1 MAGLLDYA
9 SSVAGEAKKNVQG
22 LLADPKQ
29 ALMDV
34 LNNLTARAAASQ
46 AKTKA
51 AWATRDPKVMAQN
64 ALDSSQT
71 ALGFAPLGILNVNG
85 MPNRGRD
92 FIQKSADDLAE
103 VLNKKGFKATV
114 QHSGS
119 AGGPSSYVSIFDPQ
133 TGRFINDPVRFSGH
147 TKGVFNSQSIH
158 DISGPEDVQKIIDL
172 AQSMREAGPTAMWMD
187 QLKGK

>member
-29 ALMDV
+29 ALMDI

-71 ALGFAPLGILNVNG
+71 ALGFAPLGESVNDALVCDRSH
-85 MPNRGRD
+85 N
-92 FIQKSADDLAE
+92 LATCCKIT
-103 VLNKKGFKATV
+103 LL
-114 QHSGS
+114 
-119 AGGPSSYVSIFDPQ
+119 GG
-133 TGRFINDPVRFSGH
+133 G
-147 TKGVFNSQSIH
+147 
-158 DISGPEDVQKIIDL
+158 
-172 AQSMREAGPTAMWMD
+172 D
-187 QLKGK
+187 QLFSKRT